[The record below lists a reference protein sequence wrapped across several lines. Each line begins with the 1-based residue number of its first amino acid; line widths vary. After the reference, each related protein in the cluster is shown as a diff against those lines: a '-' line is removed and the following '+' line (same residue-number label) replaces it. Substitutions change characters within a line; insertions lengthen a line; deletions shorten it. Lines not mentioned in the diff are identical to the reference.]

1 MEPYAELSYSLYTKN
16 VYKLD
21 FKIKQDK
28 LTTMNF
34 ASFIDEFQTI
44 LKGLKDN
51 KIEKFIM
58 IYDFNNLDY
67 NINNSQINEI
77 THLFK
82 ENSHLFK
89 EKLLGTFI
97 IAHNNIVTTFI
108 KLFKSIYTPIKPLF
122 LNIDI
127 DIVIE
132 DLINNVDTK
141 QEYKL

>member
-1 MEPYAELSYSLYTKN
+1 MDPYAELSYSLYKKN

-77 THLFK
+77 TM
-82 ENSHLFK
+82 
-89 EKLLGTFI
+89 
-97 IAHNNIVTTFI
+97 NIG
-108 KLFKSIYTPIKPLF
+108 L
-122 LNIDI
+122 
-127 DIVIE
+127 
-132 DLINNVDTK
+132 
-141 QEYKL
+141 